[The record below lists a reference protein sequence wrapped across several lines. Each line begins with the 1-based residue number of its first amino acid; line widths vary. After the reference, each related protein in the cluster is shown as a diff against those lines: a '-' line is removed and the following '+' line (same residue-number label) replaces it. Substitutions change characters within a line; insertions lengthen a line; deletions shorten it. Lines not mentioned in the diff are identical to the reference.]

1 MQNNNCKIT
10 NQCNVCL
17 LDIENM
23 KDVYFEVYGE
33 LQDCQLNSRRTI
45 SRLFNCS
52 LTQQSNQKIFQFAKS
67 IIKLSKLVIL
77 FLVLHTTKHF
87 SNHLKKQI
95 VWKLTF
101 QSNVYAYRIIKRNV
115 NITLLHITN
124 SQKICVIRNNEKN
137 IQQCGSIQTDISQ

>member
-87 SNHLKKQI
+87 SNHLRNR
-95 VWKLTF
+95 LFGRAF
-101 QSNVYAYRIIKRNV
+101 QSNFYAYTII
-115 NITLLHITN
+115 
-124 SQKICVIRNNEKN
+124 
-137 IQQCGSIQTDISQ
+137 